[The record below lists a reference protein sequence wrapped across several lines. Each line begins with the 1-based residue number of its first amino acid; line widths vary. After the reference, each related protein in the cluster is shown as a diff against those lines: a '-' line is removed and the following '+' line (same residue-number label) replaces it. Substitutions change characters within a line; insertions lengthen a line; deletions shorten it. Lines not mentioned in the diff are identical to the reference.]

1 MSNLRAADSFS
12 SWLLNLAGRLNL
24 CPGELMSRAS
34 LKSST
39 ESLPPQLLKAG
50 AAPRGPELEAGA
62 PCSLLAGAAASLIC
76 QGHRREHPSST
87 EDFCPDLTA
96 RGPGSQV
103 HQTIGHRNAS
113 KLCSRAEAWGPG
125 TAALLE
131 LPTPGSC
138 PSLVVRSGTSVEVE
152 LESQRPCSEA
162 LGAAPAFQAKCVAPV
177 CTEQPQVWPWHCLRP
192 RAWPGSWD

>member
-1 MSNLRAADSFS
+1 M
-12 SWLLNLAGRLNL
+12 
-24 CPGELMSRAS
+24 
-34 LKSST
+34 
-39 ESLPPQLLKAG
+39 
-50 AAPRGPELEAGA
+50 
-62 PCSLLAGAAASLIC
+62 
-76 QGHRREHPSST
+76 
-87 EDFCPDLTA
+87 EDFRPDLTA

-103 HQTIGHRNAS
+103 HQTNGRRNAS

-152 LESQRPCSEA
+152 LESQGPCSEA

-177 CTEQPQVWPWHCLRP
+177 CTEQPQVWP
-192 RAWPGSWD
+192 